1 MENHSRKLEE
11 FKLARSRRPNEAA
24 MFVENKVAPAYPQP
38 SPVYSGQRDG
48 FISLEEARRLQLMK
62 HESHPILYPSQV
74 NITNSAELW
83 KRADAE
89 TDKLF
94 VLMQEVQLKL
104 SKRSKGTSN
113 AFVSLDLKACNWEE
127 VISEIRTT
135 SQSWKELPRMSK
147 GRKCLERLGQDSGAF
162 QDWLG
167 ILPAGDY
174 GASICGVFKLAVG
187 AAGRFVE
194 IEDSIFD
201 ALTELPEN
209 MEGARNYINIY
220 RDSPNQSLERR
231 TFDLYLAILVSLNH
245 IMQFFADSSARK
257 FFEPILKQQNYKISL
272 TKSLEDVRKHVARI
286 KDAAEQCLAG
296 QVVDIGNNVI
306 GIRQL
311 ADTTVERIGEMVHQ
325 QLYRLYQNGI
335 LVNNNA
341 HGRSFRQIYSIS
353 QLTDMVVR
361 ENPSEATPN
370 SFIVGRAQHLLTPAP
385 YDATPA
391 EDLLELLRFDTL
403 LISESLKRCLESGD
417 KLDDQGKAR
426 ALAMVNSDKMRVW
439 IAEANFS
446 SSLLV
451 NGRSDMG
458 AIEGPSPLSFVD
470 AQLVKVFES
479 HKEALVISYFS
490 RFHRNIE
497 FTTPGTPTAR
507 LMVCLISGLL
517 TEMMARKLEVDVLFL
532 KSEKRKLQDLDL
544 TTLCN
549 AFRDLTMQLPAGTIL
564 VCILDEIV
572 SYESFNPKSEIDAI
586 MRRLTRLVTKHTD
599 LIFKLLVTSRGR
611 SMNLQQY
618 FDDEDILDLPKDIE
632 LNDSAMWKI
641 RHMGEQK
648 VLEGTTG

>member
-62 HESHPILYPSQV
+62 HESHPILYLSQV

-104 SKRSKGTSN
+104 SKRCKGTSN
-113 AFVSLDLKACNWEE
+113 AFVPLDLKACNWEE
-127 VISEIRTT
+127 VISDIRTT

-325 QLYRLYQNGI
+325 QLYRLFKN
-335 LVNNNA
+335 
-341 HGRSFRQIYSIS
+341 
-353 QLTDMVVR
+353 VR
-361 ENPSEATPN
+361 ENTSEATPN

-439 IAEANFS
+439 IAEAKFS
-446 SSLLV
+446 SSLIV
-451 NGRSDMG
+451 NGHSDMG

-479 HKEALVISYFS
+479 HEEALVISYFS

-507 LMVCLISGLL
+507 LMVCLIGGLL

-549 AFRDLTMQLPAGTIL
+549 AFRDLTMQLPAGAIL

-599 LIFKLLVTSRGR
+599 LVFKLLVTSRGR

-618 FDDEDILDLPKDIE
+618 FDDEDILDLPKDSE